1 MARGGV
7 NKAVVQ
13 AARLAILARGENPS
27 IDAVRIEMG
36 NTGSKTTIHR
46 YLKELDDS
54 ESRLTITE
62 APIDDELGELVARLA
77 LRLKEKAQEPIDLA
91 LAQFEQHK
99 AALLAQVETLE
110 AAHAEL
116 KQQFDIQASAL
127 AEESAALQTANTS
140 LQTEQT
146 RNAGLSQ
153 ACSDY
158 ELRITD
164 KDEQIRSLEEK
175 HLHAR
180 EALEHYRTAIKE
192 QREQEQRRHEG
203 QLQQVQ
209 AELRQ
214 AQQSAM
220 VRQDEI
226 TQLHR
231 DNERLLIEHRV
242 TLKELTALQAQTRK
256 DQALQQKLGEQL
268 NLIESERTLLQERLR
283 VAVLE
288 SQPRQRQHRKPDQS
302 ATGVRMVT
310 NSSAAVGCTP
320 MVSSKCCLVAPALSA
335 IARPCTISPASG
347 PTMWQPNTLSVSAST
362 TSFIKVFSWQSV
374 NVSFMG
380 RKRLSKICTLWPFF
394 FASSSVRPT
403 VPMFGR
409 LNTAVGIIA

>member
-1 MARGGV
+1 MARGGI

-13 AARLAILARGENPS
+13 TARLAILARGENPS

-46 YLKELDDS
+46 YLKELDES
-54 ESRLTITE
+54 ETRVTITE

-77 LRLKEKAQEPIDLA
+77 QRLKEKAQEPIDQA
-91 LAQFEQHK
+91 LAQFEQQK
-99 AALLAQVETLE
+99 AALLAQLESLDET
-110 AAHAEL
+110 HGQL
-116 KQQFDIQASAL
+116 KQQFDIQAAAL
-127 AEESAALQTANTS
+127 AEESAALQTTSTS

-158 ELRITD
+158 ELRIND

-180 EALEHYRTAIKE
+180 DALEHYRNAIKE

-231 DNERLLIEHRV
+231 DNERLLIEHRM
-242 TLKELTALQAQTRK
+242 TSKELTALQEQSRK
-256 DQALQQKLGEQL
+256 DQAQQLKLSEQVS
-268 NLIESERTLLQERLR
+268 LIDSERTLLQERLR
-283 VAVLE
+283 VALLE
-288 SQPRQRQHRKPDQS
+288 SQSRQEALTEHQHSNKTLELELVKAQTSIEALRL
-302 ATGVRMVT
+302 A
-310 NSSAAVGCTP
+310 AAVATAPEATP
-320 MVSSKCCLVAPALSA
+320 E
-335 IARPCTISPASG
+335 R
-347 PTMWQPNTLSVSAST
+347 
-362 TSFIKVFSWQSV
+362 
-374 NVSFMG
+374 
-380 RKRLSKICTLWPFF
+380 
-394 FASSSVRPT
+394 
-403 VPMFGR
+403 
-409 LNTAVGIIA
+409 

>member
-1 MARGGV
+1 MARGGI

-13 AARLAILARGENPS
+13 TARLAILARGENPS

-54 ESRLTITE
+54 EARLTITE

-91 LAQFEQHK
+91 LAQFEQQK
-99 AALLAQVETLE
+99 AALLAQIEALE
-110 AAHAEL
+110 EAHAEL
-116 KQQFDIQASAL
+116 KQQFDIQAAAL
-127 AEESAALQTANTS
+127 AEESAALQTTSTS

-158 ELRITD
+158 ELRISD

-180 EALEHYRTAIKE
+180 EALEHYRNAIKE

-242 TLKELTALQAQTRK
+242 TTKELAALLEETRKGQAQ
-256 DQALQQKLGEQL
+256 QLKLNEHVNQ
-268 NLIESERTLLQERLR
+268 IDSERTLLQERLR
-283 VAVLE
+283 VALLE
-288 SQPRQRQHRKPDQS
+288 SESRQQALAEHGHTNKHLELELMKAH
-302 ATGVRMVT
+302 ATIEALRLA
-310 NSSAAVGCTP
+310 AAVAATP
-320 MVSSKCCLVAPALSA
+320 EATP
-335 IARPCTISPASG
+335 
-347 PTMWQPNTLSVSAST
+347 PT
-362 TSFIKVFSWQSV
+362 
-374 NVSFMG
+374 
-380 RKRLSKICTLWPFF
+380 
-394 FASSSVRPT
+394 
-403 VPMFGR
+403 
-409 LNTAVGIIA
+409 

>member
-1 MARGGV
+1 MARGGI

-13 AARLAILARGENPS
+13 TARLAILARGENPS

-54 ESRLTITE
+54 EARLTITE

-77 LRLKEKAQEPIDLA
+77 QRLKDKAQEPIDLA
-91 LAQFEQHK
+91 LAQFEQQK
-99 AALLAQVETLE
+99 NALLAQIEALE
-110 AAHAEL
+110 EAHGEL
-116 KQQFDIQASAL
+116 KQQFDIQAAAL
-127 AEESAALQTANTS
+127 AEESAALQTTSTS

-158 ELRITD
+158 ELRIND

-180 EALEHYRTAIKE
+180 EALEHYRNAIKE

-242 TLKELTALQAQTRK
+242 TTKELAALQEETRK
-256 DQALQQKLGEQL
+256 GQAQQLKLSEHVSQ
-268 NLIESERTLLQERLR
+268 IDSERTLLQERLR
-283 VAVLE
+283 VALLE
-288 SQPRQRQHRKPDQS
+288 NESRQQALAEHGHTNKRLELELMKAH
-302 ATGVRMVT
+302 ATIEALRLA
-310 NSSAAVGCTP
+310 AAVATAPEATP
-320 MVSSKCCLVAPALSA
+320 PA
-335 IARPCTISPASG
+335 
-347 PTMWQPNTLSVSAST
+347 
-362 TSFIKVFSWQSV
+362 
-374 NVSFMG
+374 
-380 RKRLSKICTLWPFF
+380 
-394 FASSSVRPT
+394 
-403 VPMFGR
+403 
-409 LNTAVGIIA
+409 

>member
-1 MARGGV
+1 MARGGI

-13 AARLAILARGENPS
+13 TARLAILARGENPS

-46 YLKELDDS
+46 YLKELDES
-54 ESRLTITE
+54 ETRQTITQ
-62 APIDDELGELVARLA
+62 APIDDELGELVARLSQ
-77 LRLKEKAQEPIDLA
+77 RLKEKAQEPIDLA
-91 LAQFEQHK
+91 LAQFEQQK

-110 AAHAEL
+110 EAHTQL
-116 KQQFDIQASAL
+116 KQQFDIQAAAL
-127 AEESAALQTANTS
+127 AEESAALQTASTS

-158 ELRITD
+158 ELRLND

-180 EALEHYRTAIKE
+180 DALEHYRTAIKE

-214 AQQSAM
+214 AQQSAL

-231 DNERLLIEHRV
+231 DNERLLSEQRV
-242 TLKELTALQAQTRK
+242 TTKELNTLQKHARQ
-256 DQALQQKLGEQL
+256 DQALQLKLKEQL
-268 NLIESERTLLQERLR
+268 SQIDSERTLLQERLR
-283 VAVLE
+283 VAVLD
-288 SQPRQRQHRKPDQS
+288 SQSRQASLLEYQQHNKALELDLIKAQASIEALRL
-302 ATGVRMVT
+302 ATV
-310 NSSAAVGCTP
+310 
-320 MVSSKCCLVAPALSA
+320 VA
-335 IARPCTISPASG
+335 
-347 PTMWQPNTLSVSAST
+347 
-362 TSFIKVFSWQSV
+362 
-374 NVSFMG
+374 
-380 RKRLSKICTLWPFF
+380 
-394 FASSSVRPT
+394 T
-403 VPMFGR
+403 VPE
-409 LNTAVGIIA
+409 AAEPS

>member
-1 MARGGV
+1 MARGGI

-13 AARLAILARGENPS
+13 TARLAILARGENPS

-46 YLKELDDS
+46 YLKELDES
-54 ESRLTITE
+54 ETRQTITE

-77 LRLKEKAQEPIDLA
+77 QRLKEKAQEPIDLA
-91 LAQFEQHK
+91 LAQFEQQK
-99 AALLAQVETLE
+99 TALLAQLETLQ
-110 AAHAEL
+110 AAHNQL
-116 KQQFDIQASAL
+116 QQQFDIQAAAL
-127 AEESAALQTANTS
+127 AEESAALQTASTS

-158 ELRITD
+158 ELRISD
-164 KDEQIRSLEEK
+164 KDEQIRSLEDK

-180 EALEHYRTAIKE
+180 DALEHYRNAIKE

-203 QLQQVQ
+203 QVQQVQ

-242 TLKELTALQAQTRK
+242 TVKELAALQEQVRK
-256 DQALQQKLGEQL
+256 DQAQQLNLGEQL
-268 NLIESERTLLQERLR
+268 KQIDSERTLLQERLR
-283 VAVLE
+283 VAVQDSQSRQAALSEFQQANKALE
-288 SQPRQRQHRKPDQS
+288 LDLIKAQASIEALRL
-302 ATGVRMVT
+302 T
-310 NSSAAVGCTP
+310 AAVAATAEATP
-320 MVSSKCCLVAPALSA
+320 
-335 IARPCTISPASG
+335 
-347 PTMWQPNTLSVSAST
+347 ST
-362 TSFIKVFSWQSV
+362 
-374 NVSFMG
+374 
-380 RKRLSKICTLWPFF
+380 
-394 FASSSVRPT
+394 
-403 VPMFGR
+403 
-409 LNTAVGIIA
+409 

>member
-1 MARGGV
+1 MARGGI

-13 AARLAILARGENPS
+13 TARSAIIARGENPS

-46 YLKELDDS
+46 YLKELDES
-54 ESRLTITE
+54 ETRATITQ
-62 APIDDELGELVARLA
+62 APIDDELSELVSRLA
-77 LRLKEKAQEPIDLA
+77 QRLKEKAQEPIDLA
-91 LAQFEQHK
+91 QARFEQDK
-99 AALLAQVETLE
+99 AALLGQLE
-110 AAHAEL
+110 ELKLAHSQL
-116 KQQFDIQASAL
+116 KQQFDIQTAAL
-127 AEESAALQTANTS
+127 AKESAALQTASTS

-158 ELRITD
+158 ELRIND

-180 EALEHYRTAIKE
+180 DALEHYRNAIKE

-203 QLQQVQ
+203 QVQQVQ

-242 TLKELTALQAQTRK
+242 TARELNALQEQTRE
-256 DQALQQKLGEQL
+256 DQARQLALSEQA
-268 NLIESERTLLQERLR
+268 NRIESERALLQERLR
-283 VAVLE
+283 VAMLDSQSRQDALAEHQQKNKTLE
-288 SQPRQRQHRKPDQS
+288 LDLIKAQASIEALRL
-302 ATGVRMVT
+302 
-310 NSSAAVGCTP
+310 AAVVATTP
-320 MVSSKCCLVAPALSA
+320 EATPDA
-335 IARPCTISPASG
+335 
-347 PTMWQPNTLSVSAST
+347 
-362 TSFIKVFSWQSV
+362 
-374 NVSFMG
+374 
-380 RKRLSKICTLWPFF
+380 
-394 FASSSVRPT
+394 
-403 VPMFGR
+403 
-409 LNTAVGIIA
+409 

>member
-1 MARGGV
+1 MARGGI

-13 AARLAILARGENPS
+13 TARLAILARGENPS

-46 YLKELDDS
+46 YLKELDES
-54 ESRLTITE
+54 ETRQTITE

-77 LRLKEKAQEPIDLA
+77 QRLKEKAQEPIDLA
-91 LAQFEQHK
+91 LAQFEQQK
-99 AALLAQVETLE
+99 TALLAQLETLQ
-110 AAHAEL
+110 AAHNQL
-116 KQQFDIQASAL
+116 QQQFDIQAAAL
-127 AEESAALQTANTS
+127 AEESAALQTTNTS

-158 ELRITD
+158 ELRISD
-164 KDEQIRSLEEK
+164 KDEQIRSLEDK

-180 EALEHYRTAIKE
+180 DALEHYRNAIKE

-203 QLQQVQ
+203 QVQQVQ

-242 TLKELTALQAQTRK
+242 TVKELAALQEQVRK
-256 DQALQQKLGEQL
+256 DQAQQL
-268 NLIESERTLLQERLR
+268 NLSEQLKQIDSERTLLQERLR
-283 VAVLE
+283 VAVQDSQSRQAALSEFQQANKALE
-288 SQPRQRQHRKPDQS
+288 LDLIKAQASIEALRL
-302 ATGVRMVT
+302 T
-310 NSSAAVGCTP
+310 AAVAATAEATP
-320 MVSSKCCLVAPALSA
+320 
-335 IARPCTISPASG
+335 
-347 PTMWQPNTLSVSAST
+347 ST
-362 TSFIKVFSWQSV
+362 
-374 NVSFMG
+374 
-380 RKRLSKICTLWPFF
+380 
-394 FASSSVRPT
+394 
-403 VPMFGR
+403 
-409 LNTAVGIIA
+409 

>member
-1 MARGGV
+1 MARGGI

-13 AARLAILARGENPS
+13 TARLAILARGENPS

-46 YLKELDDS
+46 YLKELDES
-54 ESRLTITE
+54 ETRLTITE
-62 APIDDELGELVARLA
+62 APIDDDLGELVARLA
-77 LRLKEKAQEPIDLA
+77 QRLKEKAQEPIDLA
-91 LAQFEQHK
+91 LAQFEQQK
-99 AALLAQVETLE
+99 AALLAQLQALE
-110 AAHAEL
+110 EAHSQL
-116 KQQFDIQASAL
+116 SQQCAIQAAAL
-127 AEESAALQTANTS
+127 AEESAALQTASTS

-153 ACSDY
+153 ECSDY
-158 ELRITD
+158 ELRIND

-180 EALEHYRTAIKE
+180 EALEHYRNAIKE

-242 TLKELTALQAQTRK
+242 TIKELAALQAQTRQ
-256 DQALQQKLGEQL
+256 DQAAQQKLSEQVS
-268 NLIESERTLLQERLR
+268 LIESERTLLQERLR
-283 VAVLE
+283 VALLE
-288 SQPRQRQHRKPDQS
+288 SQSRQQALNEHQLANKSLELDLIKAQASIEALRL
-302 ATGVRMVT
+302 
-310 NSSAAVGCTP
+310 AAVVATTP
-320 MVSSKCCLVAPALSA
+320 EATPD
-335 IARPCTISPASG
+335 T
-347 PTMWQPNTLSVSAST
+347 
-362 TSFIKVFSWQSV
+362 
-374 NVSFMG
+374 
-380 RKRLSKICTLWPFF
+380 
-394 FASSSVRPT
+394 
-403 VPMFGR
+403 
-409 LNTAVGIIA
+409 

>member
-1 MARGGV
+1 MARGGI

-13 AARLAILARGENPS
+13 TARLAILARGENPS

-46 YLKELDDS
+46 YLKELDES
-54 ESRLTITE
+54 ETRQTITE

-77 LRLKEKAQEPIDLA
+77 QRLKEKAQEPIDLA
-91 LAQFEQHK
+91 LAQFQQQK
-99 AALLAQVETLE
+99 AALLAQVEELE
-110 AAHAEL
+110 ATHSQL
-116 KQQFDIQASAL
+116 KQQFDIQAAAL
-127 AEESAALQTANTS
+127 ADESAALQSTRSS

-158 ELRITD
+158 ELRIND

-180 EALEHYRTAIKE
+180 DALEHYRNAIKD

-242 TLKELTALQAQTRK
+242 TVKELSALQEQARQDR
-256 DQALQQKLGEQL
+256 DQQRQLSEQVSV
-268 NLIESERTLLQERLR
+268 IDSERTLLQERLR
-283 VAVLE
+283 VALLE
-288 SQPRQRQHRKPDQS
+288 SQTRQEALAEHQQ
-302 ATGVRMVT
+302 T
-310 NSSAAVGCTP
+310 NKTLELDLVKAQASIEALRLAAV
-320 MVSSKCCLVAPALSA
+320 VATAPEA
-335 IARPCTISPASG
+335 
-347 PTMWQPNTLSVSAST
+347 T
-362 TSFIKVFSWQSV
+362 TE
-374 NVSFMG
+374 G
-380 RKRLSKICTLWPFF
+380 
-394 FASSSVRPT
+394 
-403 VPMFGR
+403 
-409 LNTAVGIIA
+409 

>member
-1 MARGGV
+1 MARGGI

-13 AARLAILARGENPS
+13 TARLAILARGENPS

-46 YLKELDDS
+46 YLKELDES
-54 ESRLTITE
+54 ETRQTITE

-77 LRLKEKAQEPIDLA
+77 QRLKEKAQEPIDLA
-91 LAQFEQHK
+91 LAQFQQQK
-99 AALLAQVETLE
+99 TALLAQVEELE
-110 AAHAEL
+110 AAHSQL
-116 KQQFDIQASAL
+116 KQQFDIQSAAL
-127 AEESAALQTANTS
+127 ADESAALQSTRSS

-158 ELRITD
+158 ELRIND

-180 EALEHYRTAIKE
+180 DALEHYRNAIKD

-242 TLKELTALQAQTRK
+242 TVKELSALQE
-256 DQALQQKLGEQL
+256 QARQDREQQRQLSEQVSV
-268 NLIESERTLLQERLR
+268 IDSERTLLQERLR
-283 VAVLE
+283 VAQLE
-288 SQPRQRQHRKPDQS
+288 NQARQEALAEHQKANKTLELDLVKAQASIDALRL
-302 ATGVRMVT
+302 
-310 NSSAAVGCTP
+310 AAV
-320 MVSSKCCLVAPALSA
+320 VATAPEA
-335 IARPCTISPASG
+335 
-347 PTMWQPNTLSVSAST
+347 T
-362 TSFIKVFSWQSV
+362 TE
-374 NVSFMG
+374 G
-380 RKRLSKICTLWPFF
+380 
-394 FASSSVRPT
+394 
-403 VPMFGR
+403 
-409 LNTAVGIIA
+409 

>member
-1 MARGGV
+1 MARGGI

-13 AARLAILARGENPS
+13 TARLAILARGENPS

-54 ESRLTITE
+54 EARLTITE

-77 LRLKEKAQEPIDLA
+77 QRLKDKAQEPIDLA
-91 LAQFEQHK
+91 LAQFEQQK
-99 AALLAQVETLE
+99 TALLAQIEALE
-110 AAHAEL
+110 EAHGEL
-116 KQQFDIQASAL
+116 KQQFDIQAAAL
-127 AEESAALQTANTS
+127 AQESAALQTVSTS

-153 ACSDY
+153 ACGDY
-158 ELRITD
+158 ELRIND

-180 EALEHYRTAIKE
+180 EALEHYRSAIKE

-242 TLKELTALQAQTRK
+242 TAKELAALQEETRK
-256 DQALQQKLGEQL
+256 GQAQQLKLSEHVSQ
-268 NLIESERTLLQERLR
+268 IDSERTLLHERLR
-283 VAVLE
+283 VALLE
-288 SQPRQRQHRKPDQS
+288 SESRQQALAEHGHTNKRLELELMKAH
-302 ATGVRMVT
+302 ATIEALRLA
-310 NSSAAVGCTP
+310 AAVATAPEATP
-320 MVSSKCCLVAPALSA
+320 PA
-335 IARPCTISPASG
+335 
-347 PTMWQPNTLSVSAST
+347 
-362 TSFIKVFSWQSV
+362 
-374 NVSFMG
+374 
-380 RKRLSKICTLWPFF
+380 
-394 FASSSVRPT
+394 
-403 VPMFGR
+403 
-409 LNTAVGIIA
+409 

>member
-1 MARGGV
+1 MARGGI

-13 AARLAILARGENPS
+13 TARLAILARGENPS

-54 ESRLTITE
+54 ETRLTITE

-77 LRLKEKAQEPIDLA
+77 QRLKEKAQEPIDLA
-91 LAQFEQHK
+91 QAQFEQQK
-99 AALLAQVETLE
+99 TALLAQVEALE
-110 AAHAEL
+110 EAHSQL
-116 KQQFDIQASAL
+116 KQQCDIQAAAL
-127 AEESAALQTANTS
+127 AEESAALQTASTS

-158 ELRITD
+158 ELRISD

-180 EALEHYRTAIKE
+180 DALEHYRNAIKE

-203 QLQQVQ
+203 QVQQLQ

-242 TLKELTALQAQTRK
+242 TTKELAVLQEQSRK
-256 DQALQQKLGEQL
+256 DQAQQLKLSEQ
-268 NLIESERTLLQERLR
+268 ISRVESDRTLIQERLR
-283 VAVLE
+283 VAMLE
-288 SQPRQRQHRKPDQS
+288 SQSRQEALAEHQQ
-302 ATGVRMVT
+302 T
-310 NSSAAVGCTP
+310 NKTLALDLIKAQAQIETLRLAAVVATAPEATP
-320 MVSSKCCLVAPALSA
+320 DA
-335 IARPCTISPASG
+335 
-347 PTMWQPNTLSVSAST
+347 
-362 TSFIKVFSWQSV
+362 
-374 NVSFMG
+374 
-380 RKRLSKICTLWPFF
+380 
-394 FASSSVRPT
+394 
-403 VPMFGR
+403 
-409 LNTAVGIIA
+409 

>member
-1 MARGGV
+1 MARGGI

-13 AARLAILARGENPS
+13 TARLAILARGENPS

-54 ESRLTITE
+54 ETRLTITE

-77 LRLKEKAQEPIDLA
+77 QRLKEKAQEPIDLA
-91 LAQFEQHK
+91 MAQFEQQK
-99 AALLAQVETLE
+99 AALLAQLETLE
-110 AAHAEL
+110 EAQGQL
-116 KQQFDIQASAL
+116 KQQFDIQAAAL
-127 AEESAALQTANTS
+127 AEESASLQTASTS

-158 ELRITD
+158 ELRIND

-180 EALEHYRTAIKE
+180 DALEHYRNAIKD

-214 AQQSAM
+214 TQQSAL

-242 TLKELTALQAQTRK
+242 TTKELAALQELARK
-256 DQALQQKLGEQL
+256 DQAQQLKLSEQVSQ
-268 NLIESERTLLQERLR
+268 IDSERTLLQERLR

-288 SQPRQRQHRKPDQS
+288 SQSRQAALTEHQHTNKTLELDLIKAQASIEALRLAAFIAKAPD
-302 ATGVRMVT
+302 AT
-310 NSSAAVGCTP
+310 P
-320 MVSSKCCLVAPALSA
+320 
-335 IARPCTISPASG
+335 
-347 PTMWQPNTLSVSAST
+347 QD
-362 TSFIKVFSWQSV
+362 
-374 NVSFMG
+374 
-380 RKRLSKICTLWPFF
+380 
-394 FASSSVRPT
+394 
-403 VPMFGR
+403 
-409 LNTAVGIIA
+409 

>member
-1 MARGGV
+1 MARGGI

-13 AARLAILARGENPS
+13 TARLAILARGENPS

-46 YLKELDDS
+46 YLKELDES
-54 ESRLTITE
+54 ETRLAITE

-77 LRLKEKAQEPIDLA
+77 QRLKEKAQEPIDQA
-91 LAQFEQHK
+91 LAQFEQQK
-99 AALLAQVETLE
+99 TALLTQAEALT
-110 AAHAEL
+110 AAHNQL
-116 KQQFDIQASAL
+116 QQQFDIQAAAL
-127 AEESAALQTANTS
+127 AEESAALQTASTS

-158 ELRITD
+158 ELRLAD
-164 KDEQIRSLEEK
+164 KDEQIRSLEDK

-180 EALEHYRTAIKE
+180 DALEHYRTAIKD

-203 QLQQVQ
+203 QLQQLQ

-242 TLKELTALQAQTRK
+242 TAKELATLQEQNRK
-256 DQALQQKLGEQL
+256 DQAQQLKLSEQVS
-268 NLIESERTLLQERLR
+268 LIDSERTLLQERLR
-283 VAVLE
+283 VAVLDN
-288 SQPRQRQHRKPDQS
+288 QARQEALAEQEHSRKTLELELLKAQATIEALRLAAVVATAPE
-302 ATGVRMVT
+302 ATG
-310 NSSAAVGCTP
+310 
-320 MVSSKCCLVAPALSA
+320 
-335 IARPCTISPASG
+335 
-347 PTMWQPNTLSVSAST
+347 NT
-362 TSFIKVFSWQSV
+362 
-374 NVSFMG
+374 
-380 RKRLSKICTLWPFF
+380 
-394 FASSSVRPT
+394 
-403 VPMFGR
+403 
-409 LNTAVGIIA
+409 

>member
-1 MARGGV
+1 MARGGI

-13 AARLAILARGENPS
+13 TARLAILARGENPS

-54 ESRLTITE
+54 ETRVTITE

-77 LRLKEKAQEPIDLA
+77 QRLKEKAQEPIDLA

-99 AALLAQVETLE
+99 AALLAQVQTLE
-110 AAHAEL
+110 QAHAEL
-116 KQQFDIQASAL
+116 KQQFDIQGAAL
-127 AEESAALQTANTS
+127 AEESAALQTTSTS

-158 ELRITD
+158 ELRIND

-180 EALEHYRTAIKE
+180 DALEHYRNAIKE

-242 TLKELTALQAQTRK
+242 TAKELAALQEQTRK
-256 DQALQQKLGEQL
+256 DQALQQKLSEQVS
-268 NLIESERTLLQERLR
+268 LIESERTLLQERLR

-288 SQPRQRQHRKPDQS
+288 SQSRQDALSEQQQ
-302 ATGVRMVT
+302 T
-310 NSSAAVGCTP
+310 NKSLELDLIKAQASIEALRLAAAVAA
-320 MVSSKCCLVAPALSA
+320 APEA
-335 IARPCTISPASG
+335 TSP
-347 PTMWQPNTLSVSAST
+347 T
-362 TSFIKVFSWQSV
+362 
-374 NVSFMG
+374 
-380 RKRLSKICTLWPFF
+380 
-394 FASSSVRPT
+394 
-403 VPMFGR
+403 
-409 LNTAVGIIA
+409 

>member
-1 MARGGV
+1 MARGGI

-13 AARLAILARGENPS
+13 TAHLAILARGENPS

-46 YLKELDDS
+46 YLKELDES
-54 ESRLTITE
+54 ETRQTITE

-77 LRLKEKAQEPIDLA
+77 QRLKEKAQEPIDLA
-91 LAQFEQHK
+91 LAQFQQQK
-99 AALLAQVETLE
+99 TALLAQVEELE
-110 AAHAEL
+110 AAHSQL
-116 KQQFDIQASAL
+116 KQQFDIQSAAL
-127 AEESAALQTANTS
+127 ADESAALQSTRSS

-158 ELRITD
+158 ELRIND

-180 EALEHYRTAIKE
+180 DALEHYRNAIKD

-242 TLKELTALQAQTRK
+242 TVKELSALQE
-256 DQALQQKLGEQL
+256 QARQDREQQRQLSEQVSV
-268 NLIESERTLLQERLR
+268 IDSERTLLQERLR
-283 VAVLE
+283 VAQLE
-288 SQPRQRQHRKPDQS
+288 NQARQEALAEHQKANKTLELDLVKAQASIDALRL
-302 ATGVRMVT
+302 
-310 NSSAAVGCTP
+310 AAV
-320 MVSSKCCLVAPALSA
+320 VA
-335 IARPCTISPASG
+335 
-347 PTMWQPNTLSVSAST
+347 
-362 TSFIKVFSWQSV
+362 
-374 NVSFMG
+374 
-380 RKRLSKICTLWPFF
+380 
-394 FASSSVRPT
+394 T
-403 VPMFGR
+403 VPEATTEG
-409 LNTAVGIIA
+409 

>member
-1 MARGGV
+1 MARGGI

-13 AARLAILARGENPS
+13 TARLAILARGENPS

-46 YLKELDDS
+46 YLKELDES
-54 ESRLTITE
+54 ESRQTITE

-77 LRLKEKAQEPIDLA
+77 QRLKEKAQEPIDLA

-99 AALLAQVETLE
+99 SALLTQLETLQE
-110 AAHAEL
+110 AHDQL
-116 KQQFDIQASAL
+116 QQQFDIQAAAL
-127 AEESAALQTANTS
+127 AEESAALQTAGTS
-140 LQTEQT
+140 LQAEQT

-158 ELRITD
+158 ELRLKD
-164 KDEQIRSLEEK
+164 KDEQIRSLEDK

-180 EALEHYRTAIKE
+180 DALEHYRNAVKE

-214 AQQSAM
+214 AQQSAL

-242 TLKELTALQAQTRK
+242 TAKELNALQEQRRK
-256 DQALQQKLGEQL
+256 DQVLQLEL
-268 NLIESERTLLQERLR
+268 NEKISQVDSERTLLQERLR
-283 VAVLE
+283 VALLE
-288 SQPRQRQHRKPDQS
+288 SQSRQAALTEHQQANKALELDLLKAQASIEALRLAAVVATTPE
-302 ATGVRMVT
+302 ATGET
-310 NSSAAVGCTP
+310 
-320 MVSSKCCLVAPALSA
+320 
-335 IARPCTISPASG
+335 
-347 PTMWQPNTLSVSAST
+347 
-362 TSFIKVFSWQSV
+362 
-374 NVSFMG
+374 
-380 RKRLSKICTLWPFF
+380 
-394 FASSSVRPT
+394 
-403 VPMFGR
+403 
-409 LNTAVGIIA
+409 

>member
-1 MARGGV
+1 MARGGI
-7 NKAVVQ
+7 NRAVVQ
-13 AARLAILARGENPS
+13 TARLAILARGENPS

-54 ESRLTITE
+54 ETRLTITE

-77 LRLKEKAQEPIDLA
+77 QRLKEKAQEPIDLA
-91 LAQFEQHK
+91 LAQFEQQK
-99 AALLAQVETLE
+99 AALLAQVEALE
-110 AAHAEL
+110 LNQSQL
-116 KQQFDIQASAL
+116 KQQLDIQAAAL
-127 AEESAALQTANTS
+127 AEESAALQTASTS

-158 ELRITD
+158 ELRIND
-164 KDEQIRSLEEK
+164 KDEQIRSLEDK

-180 EALEHYRTAIKE
+180 DALEHYRNAVKE

-242 TLKELTALQAQTRK
+242 TSKELTALQEQSRKEQAQ
-256 DQALQQKLGEQL
+256 QQTLSEQL
-268 NLIESERTLLQERLR
+268 GRIESERTLLQERLR
-283 VAVLE
+283 VAVEEGQARQAALSEQQQVSKTLE
-288 SQPRQRQHRKPDQS
+288 LDLIKAQASIEALRL
-302 ATGVRMVT
+302 
-310 NSSAAVGCTP
+310 AAV
-320 MVSSKCCLVAPALSA
+320 VAMPPEA
-335 IARPCTISPASG
+335 
-347 PTMWQPNTLSVSAST
+347 T
-362 TSFIKVFSWQSV
+362 TE
-374 NVSFMG
+374 
-380 RKRLSKICTLWPFF
+380 
-394 FASSSVRPT
+394 A
-403 VPMFGR
+403 
-409 LNTAVGIIA
+409 

>member
-1 MARGGV
+1 MARGGI

-13 AARLAILARGENPS
+13 TARLAILARGENPS

-46 YLKELDDS
+46 YLKELDES
-54 ESRLTITE
+54 ETRLTITE

-77 LRLKEKAQEPIDLA
+77 QRLKEKAQEPIDLA
-91 LAQFEQHK
+91 LAQFEQQK
-99 AALLAQVETLE
+99 TALLAQVEALE
-110 AAHAEL
+110 EAHTQL
-116 KQQFDIQASAL
+116 KQQFDIQAAAL
-127 AEESAALQTANTS
+127 AEESAALQTVSTS

-158 ELRITD
+158 ELRIND

-180 EALEHYRTAIKE
+180 DALEHYRNAIKE

-214 AQQSAM
+214 AQQSAL

-231 DNERLLIEHRV
+231 DNERLLIEQRV
-242 TLKELTALQAQTRK
+242 TTKELNALQDQTRK
-256 DQALQQKLGEQL
+256 DQAAQLKLNEHL
-268 NLIESERTLLQERLR
+268 SKIDSERALLQERLR
-283 VAVLE
+283 VAALDSQARQEALLE
-288 SQPRQRQHRKPDQS
+288 NQQRNKALELDLIKAQASIDALRLAATVATAPETAQPS
-302 ATGVRMVT
+302 
-310 NSSAAVGCTP
+310 
-320 MVSSKCCLVAPALSA
+320 
-335 IARPCTISPASG
+335 
-347 PTMWQPNTLSVSAST
+347 
-362 TSFIKVFSWQSV
+362 
-374 NVSFMG
+374 
-380 RKRLSKICTLWPFF
+380 
-394 FASSSVRPT
+394 
-403 VPMFGR
+403 
-409 LNTAVGIIA
+409 

>member
-1 MARGGV
+1 MARGGI

-13 AARLAILARGENPS
+13 TARLAILARGENPS

-46 YLKELDDS
+46 YLKELDES
-54 ESRLTITE
+54 ETRLTITE

-77 LRLKEKAQEPIDLA
+77 QRLKEKAQEPIDLA
-91 LAQFEQHK
+91 LAQFEQQK
-99 AALLAQVETLE
+99 TALLAQVEALE
-110 AAHAEL
+110 EAYTQL
-116 KQQFDIQASAL
+116 KQQFDIQAAAL
-127 AEESAALQTANTS
+127 AEESAALQTVSTS

-158 ELRITD
+158 ELRIND

-180 EALEHYRTAIKE
+180 DALEHYRNAIKE

-214 AQQSAM
+214 AQQSAL

-231 DNERLLIEHRV
+231 DNERLLIEQRV
-242 TLKELTALQAQTRK
+242 TTRELNALQAQARK
-256 DQALQQKLGEQL
+256 DQAAQLKLNEQL
-268 NLIESERTLLQERLR
+268 NKIDSERALLQERLR
-283 VAVLE
+283 VAALDSQARQEALLE
-288 SQPRQRQHRKPDQS
+288 NQQRNKALELDLIKAQASIDALRL
-302 ATGVRMVT
+302 A
-310 NSSAAVGCTP
+310 AAVAT
-320 MVSSKCCLVAPALSA
+320 APEAA
-335 IARPCTISPASG
+335 
-347 PTMWQPNTLSVSAST
+347 QPS
-362 TSFIKVFSWQSV
+362 
-374 NVSFMG
+374 
-380 RKRLSKICTLWPFF
+380 
-394 FASSSVRPT
+394 
-403 VPMFGR
+403 
-409 LNTAVGIIA
+409 

>member
-1 MARGGV
+1 MARGGI

-13 AARLAILARGENPS
+13 TARLAILARGENPS

-54 ESRLTITE
+54 ETRLTITQ

-77 LRLKEKAQEPIDLA
+77 QRLKDKAQEPIDLA
-91 LAQFEQHK
+91 QAQFEQQK
-99 AALLAQVETLE
+99 AALLAQVQALE
-110 AAHAEL
+110 EAHGQL
-116 KQQFDIQASAL
+116 KQQFDIQAAAL
-127 AEESAALQTANTS
+127 AEESAALQTASTS

-158 ELRITD
+158 ELRIKD
-164 KDEQIRSLEEK
+164 KDEQIRSLEDK

-180 EALEHYRTAIKE
+180 DALEHYRNAVKE

-242 TLKELTALQAQTRK
+242 TSKELTALQEQSRKEQAQ
-256 DQALQQKLGEQL
+256 QQTLSEQL
-268 NLIESERTLLQERLR
+268 GRIDSERTLLQERLR
-283 VAVLE
+283 VAVEE
-288 SQPRQRQHRKPDQS
+288 SQARQAALSEQQQLSKTLELDLIKAQASIEALRL
-302 ATGVRMVT
+302 
-310 NSSAAVGCTP
+310 AAVVATP
-320 MVSSKCCLVAPALSA
+320 PEA
-335 IARPCTISPASG
+335 IAEA
-347 PTMWQPNTLSVSAST
+347 
-362 TSFIKVFSWQSV
+362 
-374 NVSFMG
+374 
-380 RKRLSKICTLWPFF
+380 
-394 FASSSVRPT
+394 
-403 VPMFGR
+403 
-409 LNTAVGIIA
+409 

>member
-1 MARGGV
+1 MARGGI

-13 AARLAILARGENPS
+13 TARLAILARGENPS

-46 YLKELDDS
+46 YLKELDES
-54 ESRLTITE
+54 ETRQTITE

-77 LRLKEKAQEPIDLA
+77 QRLKEKAQEPIDLA
-91 LAQFEQHK
+91 LAQFQQQK
-99 AALLAQVETLE
+99 AALLAQVEELE
-110 AAHAEL
+110 ATHSQL
-116 KQQFDIQASAL
+116 KQQFDIQAAAL
-127 AEESAALQTANTS
+127 ADESAALQSTRSS

-158 ELRITD
+158 ELRIND

-180 EALEHYRTAIKE
+180 DALEHYRNAIKD

-242 TLKELTALQAQTRK
+242 TVKELSALQEQARQDR
-256 DQALQQKLGEQL
+256 DQQRLLSEQV
-268 NLIESERTLLQERLR
+268 NVIDSERTLLQERLR
-283 VAVLE
+283 VALLE
-288 SQPRQRQHRKPDQS
+288 SQTRQEALAEHQQ
-302 ATGVRMVT
+302 T
-310 NSSAAVGCTP
+310 NKTLELDLVKAQASIEALRLAAV
-320 MVSSKCCLVAPALSA
+320 VATAPEA
-335 IARPCTISPASG
+335 
-347 PTMWQPNTLSVSAST
+347 T
-362 TSFIKVFSWQSV
+362 TE
-374 NVSFMG
+374 G
-380 RKRLSKICTLWPFF
+380 
-394 FASSSVRPT
+394 
-403 VPMFGR
+403 
-409 LNTAVGIIA
+409 